1 MTIDEILENYR
12 KTSATEIEKG
22 KKFEVLM
29 KNFLPLNY
37 RGEIEKVMLWQEFS
51 NEKDL
56 GIDLVAE
63 TSGGEFWA
71 IQCKF
76 YAENTTIEKSAVD
89 SFISNSG
96 RTFNGKKFSLRIFIS
111 TSDNFTDNAAKMF
124 ENQTP
129 PIIQIGM
136 EDLRKAAVDWEKL
149 DAGEF
154 VRLSRNLRDYQIEAL
169 DAAHEHF
176 KTHERGKLI
185 MACGT
190 GKTFT
195 SLRIAEDLTQN
206 CGLVLFLVPSLSL
219 VKQTLNEWTN
229 FSADA
234 IRAICVCSDE
244 TVANNDDPI
253 KNVMLKIPVTNQPE
267 EIKAA
272 VNRKGNFGMTV
283 IFSTYQSIEKVIAAN
298 LNFDLVICDE
308 AHRTAG
314 NSKKDKDSK
323 LFSLVHDNAE
333 IISKRRLYMT
343 ATPKLYS
350 ENLKATAKEKNLTVW
365 SMDDE
370 NIFGKE
376 FFRISFKRAI
386 ELNCLSDYKLLIF
399 AVSENEVK
407 AAMRAEIFDEVEKFI
422 EKEYGKSS
430 KEIKLS
436 FDVDDIAKLVG
447 TINAMSKRVT
457 KDSEILLEGDLQPM
471 NKAVAF
477 LPKIVNSKVT
487 AHIFETIENLYK
499 AGLPETER
507 QKLITIETEHVDGSM
522 TSGEREESL
531 QKLKNT
537 PKNICKIIS
546 NVRCLSEGVD
556 VPSLDAV
563 IFLTP
568 KKSKIDII
576 QAVGRALRIAADKNF
591 GYVIVP
597 IIVPSV
603 VNGETKKFFEEN
615 NEKYATIYE
624 VARMLGAHDETMNV
638 EIERLQATGKSTKI
652 KILRTPEFDA
662 EQTNLPFDIFQTEL
676 IAQVVNHAGNKNYW
690 LDWAQKVSVIVQRH
704 TQRIK
709 EIIAV
714 KDSPQAAAF
723 QIFLDDLHKIINPA
737 ITAADAVDMLAQ
749 HLITRPVFEA
759 LFENYSFAQSNAVS
773 KSMQKILY
781 QLDKTGLQYERAEL
795 KDFYDKVKDSCRN
808 MGDAANRQKII
819 VSLYDSFFKMA
830 LPLTVQKLGI
840 VYTPVEVVDF
850 ILNSVNDVLKKEF
863 NRSISDENVHILDPF
878 TGTGTFITRLIQ
890 SGLIQP
896 KDLLRKYQ
904 YELHANEIV
913 LLAYYIAAINIEN
926 SFHSVAATDEYQ
938 NFNGICLTDTFQ
950 SYENAENKNIY
961 LSNFENPLRENSALI
976 KKQLDTKIEII
987 VGNPPYSVGQK
998 SANDNA
1004 QNTSY
1009 KKLEKRIADTYA
1021 AGTAAT
1027 NKNSLYD
1034 SYIKAFRWAS
1044 DRIDGGGIIAFVTN
1058 AGWLDGAAMDG
1069 LRNCFANEF
1078 STIYVYNLRGNKRT
1092 MGELQRKERES
1103 IFGQGTRAPITI
1115 AILVKN
1121 PAATNS
1127 KAKIFYAQ
1135 VGDYLTKQGKLD
1147 AVRNMK
1153 TVLTDDFKIIVPNE
1167 KGDWINQRG
1176 NDFETFL
1183 PLAPDK
1189 KFDAA
1194 AQSFFVTC
1202 SNGVQ
1207 TNRDAWVYNFF
1218 KKTLAKNIQ
1227 TTIDFYNANTI
1238 ENKDS
1243 TKISWSSSLESYS
1256 RRGIK
1261 IKFDNAKIFES
1272 VYRPFCKSNFYY
1284 DEFLNHRR
1292 YQMHKIFPKGN
1303 EDNILICVTGVGS
1316 SKNFSVMIV
1325 DKIPDL
1331 ELISKSQCFPLYW
1344 YEETAEQNLFESGNK
1359 SYRRRDGVTDFILNQ
1374 ARLMYGDAVTKED
1387 IFYYVYGFLHLP
1399 SYREKFSAD
1408 LKKSLPRI
1416 FLVNEPRKFWQ
1427 LAKAGRELAQIHL
1440 HYETQPAA
1448 NVEVVQTGEN
1458 YRVQKLR
1465 LSKDKTALI
1474 YNEFITVKNI
1484 PARAFEYVVNGRS
1497 PLEWII
1503 DRYQVKTDKAS
1514 GITNNPNDWC
1524 AEHNNPRYILD
1535 LILSCIT
1542 VSLKTLDIVENLPD
1556 VVL

>member
-1 MTIDEILENYR
+1 MTIDELLEKYR
-12 KTSATEIEKG
+12 AAAENEKDKG
-22 KKFEVLM
+22 AKFEVLM

-111 TSDNFTDNAAKMF
+111 TSDNFTENAAKMF

-129 PIIQIGM
+129 PVIQIGM
-136 EDLRKAAVDWEKL
+136 EDLRNAAVDWEKL

-154 VRLSRNLRDYQIEAL
+154 VRLQRNLRDYQIEAL

-176 KTHERGKLI
+176 KNNERGKLI

-234 IRAICVCSDE
+234 IRAICVCSDK
-244 TVANNDDPI
+244 TVAADDDI

-267 EIKAA
+267 EISAA

-283 IFSTYQSIEKVIAAN
+283 IFSTYQSIEKVIAAK

-350 ENLKATAKEKNLTVW
+350 ENLKNTAKEKNLTVW

-407 AAMRAEIFDEVEKFI
+407 QAMRAEIFDAVEKFI
-422 EKEYGKSS
+422 EEKYGKSS

-522 TSGEREESL
+522 TSGDREESL

-576 QAVGRALRIAADKNF
+576 QAVGRALRIAKDKKF

-773 KSMQKILY
+773 NSMQKILY

-795 KDFYDKVKDSCRN
+795 KDFYDKVKDSCRD

-850 ILNSVNDVLKKEF
+850 ILNSVNDVLQKEF
-863 NRSISDENVHILDPF
+863 HRSISDENVHILDPF

-896 KDLLRKYQ
+896 KDLLRKYK

-1004 QNTSY
+1004 QNNY
-1009 KKLEKRIADTYA
+1009 YAKLESRISDTYA
-1021 AGTAAT
+1021 AGTNAT

-1115 AILVKN
+1115 TILIKN
-1121 PAATNS
+1121 PNATNS

-1194 AQSFFVTC
+1194 AHSFFVTG

-1207 TNRDAWVYNFF
+1207 TNRDAWVYNFS
-1218 KKTLAKNIQ
+1218 KTKLAKIMNS
-1227 TTIDFYNANTI
+1227 TIDFYNLNTP

-1261 IKFDNAKIFES
+1261 IKFDAEKIFES
-1272 VYRPFCKSNFYY
+1272 VYRPFFKSNFYY

-1292 YQMHKIFPKGN
+1292 YQMPKLFPNGT
-1303 EDNILICVTGVGS
+1303 EENILICVSGIGS

-1344 YEETAEQNLFESGNK
+1344 YEKKSAVMGNLFGGGEE
-1359 SYRRRDGVTDFILNQ
+1359 YERRDGVTDFILSQ

-1399 SYREKFSAD
+1399 GYREKFSAD

-1416 FLVNEPRKFWQ
+1416 FLVEDAEKFKQ
-1427 LAKAGRELAQIHL
+1427 LRRAGYELAQIHL
-1440 HYETQPAA
+1440 HYEEQPAA
-1448 NVEVVQTGEN
+1448 NVEVIQTAEN

-1474 YNEFITVKNI
+1474 YNDFITVKNI

-1524 AEHNNPRYILD
+1524 AEHNKPRYILD

-1542 VSLKTLDIVENLPD
+1542 VSLKTLDIVENLPSVD
-1556 VVL
+1556 F

>member
-1 MTIDEILENYR
+1 MTALEKILESYR
-12 KTSATEIEKG
+12 NTSENEIEKG

-56 GIDLVAE
+56 GIDLVAK
-63 TSGGEFWA
+63 TYSGEFWA

-76 YAENTTIEKSAVD
+76 YAENTTIEKAAVD

-129 PIIQIGM
+129 PVIQIGM
-136 EDLRKAAVDWEKL
+136 EDLRNAAVDWEKL

-154 VRLSRNLRDYQIEAL
+154 VRFSRNLREYQVEAL

-176 KTHERGKLI
+176 QTHERGKLI

-219 VKQTLNEWTN
+219 VKQTLNEWTD

-267 EIKAA
+267 EISAA

-283 IFSTYQSIEKVIAAN
+283 IFSTYQSIENVIDAK

-314 NSKKDKDSK
+314 FGKKDKI
-323 LFSLVHDNAE
+323 FSQVHDNKK

-343 ATPKLYS
+343 ATPKLFTS
-350 ENLKATAKEKNLTVW
+350 EAKKSAPDKNLNIW

-376 FFRISFKRAI
+376 FFRISFRKAI
-386 ELNCLSDYKLLIF
+386 DKGCLSPYKVLVFTIHEQLLPPALKKLIL
-399 AVSENEVK
+399 
-407 AAMRAEIFDEVEKFI
+407 EKGSAI
-422 EKEYGKSS
+422 ST
-430 KEIKLS
+430 
-436 FDVDDIAKLVG
+436 DDALKIAGCISTL
-447 TINAMSKRVT
+447 SKRSRRYSEKL
-457 KDSEILLEGDLQPM
+457 KDEDPGFM
-471 NKAVAF
+471 HKAVAF
-477 LPKIVNSKVT
+477 CQSIKASKDYAEKYSRIQEKFFEDMTPEQKSNFVNIEITHIDGTNFNAKDREEILHNLATNTDGNLCKIV
-487 AHIFETIENLYK
+487 
-499 AGLPETER
+499 
-507 QKLITIETEHVDGSM
+507 
-522 TSGEREESL
+522 
-531 QKLKNT
+531 
-537 PKNICKIIS
+537 S

-563 IFLTP
+563 IFLSP
-568 KKSKIDII
+568 KRSQIEIV
-576 QAVGRALRIAADKNF
+576 QAVGRALRISKDKNY
-591 GYVIVP
+591 GYIIIPVIIPMDKDPDTALAGSDFKEIWHVLNAIRSHDDKFDIYIQQIKMRLESNSPKPPIDDDSP
-597 IIVPSV
+597 IIVDAPADDFQL
-603 VNGETKKFFEEN
+603 TLDFDFEDWAY
-615 NEKYATIYE
+615 KIY
-624 VARMLGAHDETMNV
+624 ARMVDSVGDRHYWWHWAQNIA
-638 EIERLQATGKSTKI
+638 EIVKNHTQYINEM
-652 KILRTPEFDA
+652 
-662 EQTNLPFDIFQTEL
+662 
-676 IAQVVNHAGNKNYW
+676 IAQ
-690 LDWAQKVSVIVQRH
+690 
-704 TQRIK
+704 
-709 EIIAV
+709 

-723 QIFLDDLHKIINPA
+723 KNFLDDLHKIINPS
-737 ITAADAVDMLAQ
+737 ITEQEAVDMLAQ
-749 HLITRPVFEA
+749 HLITRPVFKA
-759 LFENYSFAQSNAVS
+759 LFENESFVQNNPVS
-773 KSMQKILY
+773 KSMTEILY
-781 QLDKTGLQYERAEL
+781 QLDKTGLENDRAKL
-795 KDFYDKVKDSCRN
+795 KEFYDDVKESCRN
-808 MGDAANRQKII
+808 MGDDSQRQDII
-819 VSLYDSFFKMA
+819 RRLYDNFFRIA
-830 LPLTVQKLGI
+830 LEKTVQKLGI

-850 ILNSVNDVLKKEF
+850 ILNSVNDVLQKEF
-863 NRSISDENVHILDPF
+863 HRSISDENVHILDPF

-1078 STIYVYNLRGNKRT
+1078 SSIYVFNLRGNART
-1092 MGELQRKERES
+1092 QGEVRRKEAGN
-1103 IFGQGTRAPITI
+1103 IFDSGSRAPIAIT
-1115 AILVKN
+1115 ILVKN
-1121 PAATNS
+1121 PAETTPAQ
-1127 KAKIFYAQ
+1127 IFYCDI
-1135 VGDYLTKQGKLD
+1135 GDYLSRDEKL
-1147 AVRNMK
+1147 AKIKNLK

-1194 AQSFFVTC
+1194 AQSFFVVN
-1202 SNGVQ
+1202 SNGLN
-1207 TNRDAWVYNFF
+1207 TNRDSWSFNFS
-1218 KKTLAKNIQ
+1218 KTELEKNIQ
-1227 TTIDFYNANTI
+1227 STIDFYNNNTS
-1238 ENKDS
+1238 ENIDS
-1243 TKISWSSSLESYS
+1243 TKIIWT
-1256 RRGIK
+1256 RATKQNKQRGTK
-1261 IKFDNAKIFES
+1261 YKFDANKIFETM
-1272 VYRPFCKSNFYY
+1272 YRPFCKQNFYY
-1284 DEFLNHRR
+1284 DKNLIEMM
-1292 YQMHKIFPKGN
+1292 YQMKKIFPIGN
-1303 EDNILICVTGVGS
+1303 EENLLICVQSGEN
-1316 SKNFSVMIV
+1316 KNISVFIV
-1325 DKIPDL
+1325 DKIF
-1331 ELISKSQCFPLYW
+1331 ERQFQFNGQCFPLYW
-1344 YEETAEQNLFESGNK
+1344 YKVADKGGNIQLAGMETYTRQ
-1359 SYRRRDGVTDFILNQ
+1359 DGVTDFILNQ

-1427 LAKAGRELAQIHL
+1427 LAKAGRELAEIHL
-1440 HYETQPAA
+1440 NYERQPAA
-1448 NVEVVQTGEN
+1448 NVEVIQTGEN
-1458 YRVQKLR
+1458 YRVEKLR

-1474 YNEFITVKNI
+1474 YNEFITIKNI

-1503 DRYQVKTDKAS
+1503 DRYQIKTDKAS

-1524 AEHNNPRYILD
+1524 DEHNKPRYILD

-1542 VSLKTLDIVENLPD
+1542 VSLKTLDIVENLPSVD
-1556 VVL
+1556 F